1 MKFRNPFQRGR
12 EDGSRNSETPEQS
25 AGESGSPDALPTP
38 YVPVACGTPQ
48 EYLAALARRRLST
61 CCPAGLALL
70 LRLAFPAGAQ
80 LSQLAYSAHGQPQAN
95 PVTTG
100 FSGPSIFVSLD
111 GTIVVGG
118 TSLSASWEGMF
129 APITSGVS
137 GFSGGSIPI
146 VGTPN
151 PNLAGQRF
159 AIAAMGLQV
168 SACTGFLTM
177 TELGNALTIVISDLT
192 P

>member
-1 MKFRNPFQRGR
+1 
-12 EDGSRNSETPEQS
+12 
-25 AGESGSPDALPTP
+25 
-38 YVPVACGTPQ
+38 
-48 EYLAALARRRLST
+48 
-61 CCPAGLALL
+61 
-70 LRLAFPAGAQ
+70 
-80 LSQLAYSAHGQPQAN
+80 
-95 PVTTG
+95 
-100 FSGPSIFVSLD
+100 
-111 GTIVVGG
+111 
-118 TSLSASWEGMF
+118 MF